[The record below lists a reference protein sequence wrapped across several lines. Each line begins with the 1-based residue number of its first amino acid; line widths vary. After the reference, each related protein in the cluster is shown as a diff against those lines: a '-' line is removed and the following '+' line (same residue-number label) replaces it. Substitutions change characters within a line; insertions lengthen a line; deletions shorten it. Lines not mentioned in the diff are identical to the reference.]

1 LITAAAAGAGNWIP
15 TGDELGELT
24 TMLARFCQL
33 ATTSMQQSLSSMEKA
48 IERVVGSYLTHLAD
62 PTPGKGAG

>member
-1 LITAAAAGAGNWIP
+1 
-15 TGDELGELT
+15 
-24 TMLARFCQL
+24 MLARFCQL

-48 IERVVGSYLTHLAD
+48 IERVVGSYLTHLAA